1 MFFSGFD
8 EETNQRLVREAGL
21 AIVESRVE
29 VMHEPESEPGKGDAE
44 VAFHWILAR
53 KSAES

>member
-8 EETNQRLVREAGL
+8 EETNERFVREAGL
-21 AIVESRVE
+21 EIVESQVE
-29 VMHEPESEPGKGDAE
+29 VMHEPESELGKGAAT

-53 KSAES
+53 KL